1 MVESVFSDLVLVL
14 ALALT
19 CHRVWWHG
27 TARLGTDS
35 AEPGQVDQH
44 GGTNRHDTDLL
55 PCLDVSCRAVL
66 CLVVLVPVSC
76 RTTRLAIYSRQG
88 ASN

>member
-44 GGTNRHDTDLL
+44 GGTNRHDTYLL
-55 PCLDVSCRAVL
+55 SCLDMSCRAVSGRASTSASA
-66 CLVVLVPVSC
+66 VPYGPVGY
-76 RTTRLAIYSRQG
+76 L
-88 ASN
+88 